1 MVVSLVSEGDGMDSV
16 DFVDVKEAALPA
28 TPGSDSDAAKPKDEK
43 SGAAAGAV
51 AMALT
56 TTLAL
61 GITTVL
67 ATTTHGTRW

>member
-16 DFVDVKEAALPA
+16 DFVDVKEAALAA
-28 TPGSDSDAAKPKDEK
+28 TPGSDSAAKPKDEK

-56 TTLAL
+56 TTLTLAL
-61 GITTVL
+61 TTVL
-67 ATTTHGTRW
+67 ATTAHGARW